1 MKKLFILLF
10 TLFASSLVM
19 AQNPP
24 FGLIATVN
32 DNDVNLQWEE
42 PFEGQLTALSYTDG
56 TNFTGLGYSSL
67 VPFSV
72 GARFTTEQLS
82 GFDNFNIIQVE
93 YFLFEDVSSM
103 SIKIYEGSQGN
114 ELIYEQQL
122 FDFIP
127 GAWNLF
133 YLNTPPS
140 IDASKDLYVTV
151 ELQQTNDYTYPIGL
165 DNGPSVAGYGDL
177 INYQGSWESLTD
189 YGFDNNIS
197 IRAFISD
204 FNGNRAQLNN
214 DPVIRSFPSSTE
226 GKLAIKQGL
235 PVPAPQRENRSRELP
250 DGYNIYRNGD
260 LISSSTSLSYDDLN
274 VENSIYTY
282 GVSAV
287 YGGDESAQAQTAVQ
301 VGSPD
306 FMILPEPFIDT
317 FPIGNMVTRPIE
329 IMNNGTLELNWTG
342 WSDNYDI
349 HLSQNQGS
357 IAPGETQVL
366 DVQFFT
372 HYYSPGTYNESI
384 IFTTNDVAF
393 PEYEY
398 DLQFTTISAPGFYM
412 YTDEL
417 DFGNVLLNQPAIK
430 QLIVVNSGLED
441 LLLSNFTSDNPFF
454 VALNDELVVP
464 AQQSAYLQFVFT
476 PDNVDSYEG
485 TISFNTNDPLIEE
498 AEITLTGSGIVPAPI
513 YLFGEVIENSDVQLE
528 WADVTGDEGSWLAY
542 CSDEYYY
549 SVGTGDET
557 TFEIAIGW
565 PAGSLNNFDGQS
577 VANVAFYPTSEL
589 TTYTINVYT
598 GDSLNTLIYSQPVNE
613 YISNQWNV
621 VGLNTPVTINADE
634 SIYIAIEINQSANE
648 FAAAMDFGSAVAGL
662 SDLINIYGE
671 WQSLTEF
678 GFDNN
683 WLLKA
688 FVVDTENTMT
698 PLPLPVAQRE
708 NHNAGLSLQQ
718 HTFEGLNADFPY
730 YTSAERTMAFTG
742 YNIYRNGSLI
752 EELTGENTFLDDNI
766 GLGTYDYG
774 VTAVF
779 AEGESNPVTRTIQ
792 VGSPILTL
800 SPAVINDSIEGG
812 VEVKTYDIAFTN
824 EGLIDLEWEL
834 QTLPDGISFNA
845 DSGTIAP
852 GASEIV
858 TLTFDATA
866 MFPGERT
873 MVINIPTN
881 NLNQPVTS
889 LSVNMIVTGDG
900 GLLFS
905 EDLVDFGMVNINEQI
920 TKTVQVVNNSPVSAF
935 VYAGSDT
942 YYFQPYIDNSHLLP
956 GDSASITI
964 SFLGNEVG
972 AYEANLLI
980 SSHFDYE
987 LVEYSIP
994 MNAFVSL
1001 PSPASLTGELSGDT
1015 VNLNWYPPGV
1025 NPLML
1030 QYGDGG
1036 VQTAIG
1042 GIESFEVAAKFE
1054 SDLLQY
1060 YEGKTVT
1067 HIGFYAW
1074 DDIPEFTL
1082 KVYLGDDANT
1092 LVLEQTVDSVTSMA
1106 WNDIALTSPIDI
1118 DTENTLWLGYQIA
1131 GENYYYP
1138 AGVDFG
1144 PAVAGKGDLVKL
1156 PGEDWTTLTEYGLP
1170 YNWNIRAWVNDGDSI
1185 APLTVQDGIPVPET
1199 NTLITNDFT
1208 LEKGPFSFDHNQ
1220 RAVNS
1225 TFLGYN
1231 VYRNGDALNAQP
1243 IAETN
1248 WTDLLEAP
1256 GGFLYEVTSVFDI
1269 GESMPASVFISND
1282 STMNIP
1288 EGWEF
1293 VPTNFVHNIY
1303 IPVEAALR
1311 SGLQME
1317 TGDVMG
1323 VFFHEEGIP
1332 YCAGAVAYQNG
1343 QLMITA
1349 YGDDPMT
1356 PEKEGFAFG
1365 ETIYWKAYLQNQE
1378 LAYDLNV
1385 TYDAAMPQH
1394 DGHFHMGGLSML
1406 ATMET
1411 VILDLAETLA
1421 SSVSVYPNPN
1431 TGTFTL
1437 QGLQVGDQ
1445 VSIMDAT
1452 GRIIDRFE
1460 ATGNTL
1466 NKSVEA
1472 KGLLIISFQRAEQ
1485 ITHQKI
1491 LVQ

>member
-1 MKKLFILLF
+1 MKKLLIFLLSIASG
-10 TLFASSLVM
+10 TLLL

-42 PFEGQLTALSYTDG
+42 PFEGQLTELSYSDG
-56 TNFTGLGYSSL
+56 TNFTGLGYGSL

-72 GARFTTEQLS
+72 GARFTPEQLS

-103 SIKIYEGSQGN
+103 SVKIYEGAQGN
-114 ELIYEQQL
+114 ILIYEQQV
-122 FDFIP
+122 FDFIS

-133 YLNTPPS
+133 YLNTPPP

-151 ELQQTNDYTYPIGL
+151 ELQQADDYTFPVGL
-165 DNGPSVAGYGDL
+165 DNGPAVAGYGDL
-177 INYQGSWESLTD
+177 INYQGLWESLTD

-197 IRAFISD
+197 VRAFISD
-204 FNGNRAQLNN
+204 YNGNRAQLKN
-214 DPVIRSFPSSTE
+214 DVLTRSFPSNTGGE
-226 GKLAIKQGL
+226 LAIKQGL
-235 PVPAPQRENRSRELP
+235 AVPAPQRENRSRELP

-260 LISSSTSLSYDDLN
+260 LISSSTSISYDDLN
-274 VENSIYTY
+274 VDNSIYTY

-287 YGGDESAQAQTAVQ
+287 YGGDESAQAQTVVQ

-317 FPIGNMVTRPIE
+317 FAIGSIVTRPIE
-329 IMNNGTLELNWTG
+329 IVNNGTIELNWTG
-342 WSDNYDI
+342 LTDNYEI
-349 HLSQNQGS
+349 TLSQNQGS
-357 IAPGETQVL
+357 IAPGESQVL
-366 DVQFFT
+366 DVQFST
-372 HYYSPGTYNESI
+372 HYYNPGTYFENI
-384 IFTTNDVAF
+384 VFTTNDVAF

-398 DLQFTTISAPGFYM
+398 VLQFTTISAPSFFM

-417 DFGNVLLNQPAIK
+417 DFGEVLLNQPAIK
-430 QLIVVNSGLED
+430 QLLVINSGLED
-441 LLLSNFTSDNPFF
+441 LIINDFTSDSPFF
-454 VALNDELVVP
+454 AAVIDELVVP

-476 PDNVDSYEG
+476 PENVEDYEG
-485 TISFNTNDPLIEE
+485 TISFNTNVPLSEE
-498 AEITLTGSGIVPAPI
+498 YEVILSGSGIVPAPI
-513 YLFGEVIENSDVQLE
+513 YLFGEIIDNSDVQLE
-528 WADVTGDEGSWLAY
+528 WANVSGDEGSWLAY
-542 CSDEYYY
+542 CSDEYSY

-557 TFEIAIGW
+557 SFEIAIGW
-565 PAGSLNNFDGQS
+565 PAGSLNNFDEQS
-577 VANVAFYPTSEL
+577 IVNVAFYPTSEL
-589 TTYTINVYT
+589 TTYTIKVYT
-598 GDSLNTLIYSQPVNE
+598 GDSLNTLIYSQPVAE
-613 YISNQWNV
+613 YTSNQWNV
-621 VGLNTPVTINADE
+621 ISLNSPIAINADE
-634 SIYIAIEINQSANE
+634 SIYVALEINQSGDE
-648 FAAAMDFGSAVAGL
+648 FAAALDMGSAEPGL
-662 SDLINIYGE
+662 SDLINFYGE
-671 WQSLTEF
+671 WQTLTEF

-688 FVVDTENTMT
+688 FIVDTENAMT
-698 PLPLPVAQRE
+698 PLPAPVVQRE
-708 NHNAGLSLQQ
+708 NRNEGLSLQQ
-718 HTFEGLNADFPY
+718 HTFEGLNANFPY
-730 YTSAERTMAFTG
+730 YFSAERTMAFTG
-742 YNIYRNGSLI
+742 YNVYRNGNLI
-752 EELTGENTFLDDNI
+752 EELTTENTYLDDNV
-766 GLGTYDYG
+766 GLGTFEYG

-779 AEGESNPVTRTIQ
+779 AEGESNPKTRTIQ

-800 SPAVINDSIEGG
+800 LPALISDSIEGG
-812 VEVKTYDIAFTN
+812 VEIKTYPITFTN
-824 EGLIDLEWEL
+824 EGLIDLEWEF
-834 QTLPDGISFNA
+834 QALPDGISFDSN
-845 DSGTIAP
+845 SGTIAP

-866 MFPGERT
+866 MFPGQRNL
-873 MVINIPTN
+873 VINIPTN
-881 NLNQPVTS
+881 NLNQPITS
-889 LSVNMIVTGDG
+889 ITINMQVTGDG

-905 EDLVDFGMVNINEQI
+905 EELLDFGMVNINEQI
-920 TKTVQVVNNSPVSAF
+920 TKTIQVVNNSPVPAF

-942 YYFQPYIDNSHLLP
+942 YYFQPYIENTHLLP
-956 GDSASITI
+956 GDSTNIIT

-987 LVEYSIP
+987 LVEYTIP

-1001 PSPASLTGELSGDT
+1001 PSPASLTGTLTGDT
-1015 VNLNWYPPGV
+1015 VELNWYPPGV

-1042 GIESFEVAAKFE
+1042 GVETFEVAAKFE

-1082 KVYLGDDANT
+1082 KIYVGDDANT
-1092 LVLEQTVDSVTSMA
+1092 LILEQTVESVTSMA

-1118 DTENTLWLGYQIA
+1118 DPENTLWLGYQIS
-1131 GENYYYP
+1131 GENYFYP

-1144 PAVAGKGDLVKL
+1144 PAVSGKGDLVKL
-1156 PGEDWTTLTEYGLP
+1156 PGEDWTTLTDYGLP
-1170 YNWNIRAWVNDGDSI
+1170 YNWNIRGWVNDGDSI
-1185 APLTVQDGIPVPET
+1185 APLSFQDGIPVLET
-1199 NTLITNDFT
+1199 NTLITNDFK
-1208 LEKGPFSFDHNQ
+1208 LKKSPFGFDHNQ

-1231 VYRNGDALNAQP
+1231 VYRNGDALNTQP

-1282 STMNIP
+1282 STVNMP
-1288 EGWEF
+1288 EGWDF
-1293 VPTNFVHNIY
+1293 VQTSFAHNIY

-1317 TGDVMG
+1317 SGDVMG
-1323 VFFHEEGIP
+1323 VFFHEDGIP

-1365 ETIYWKAYLQNQE
+1365 ETIYWKAFLQNQE
-1378 LAYDLNV
+1378 LAYDLSV

-1394 DGHFHMGGLSML
+1394 DGHFHIGGLSML
-1406 ATMET
+1406 ASMET
-1411 VILDLAETLA
+1411 AILDINENQTQNYR
-1421 SSVSVYPNPN
+1421 VFPNPN
-1431 TGTFTL
+1431 SGSFTL
-1437 QGLQVGDQ
+1437 DGLETGDQ
-1445 VSIMDAT
+1445 INIMDAT
-1452 GRIIDRFE
+1452 GRLIESFE
-1460 ATGNTL
+1460 ASGNSIL
-1466 NKSVEA
+1466 KSVEA
-1472 KGLLIISFQRAEQ
+1472 SGFLIIEFRRGEQ
-1485 ITHQKI
+1485 ITHKKI